1 MGGNQ
6 SKPEFNTVL
15 GDITVG
21 NGEQISL
28 SCEANNTGLTVT
40 WEKDGYEL
48 KCVQNKH
55 TMEQNEI
62 ETETES
68 KDKKVKVWK
77 TKCSLKIQNADE
89 RDQGNYTINL
99 ENKLGTASCS
109 AMVIV
114 ELNEWRTVQ
123 WNQKEMVPSVKEFKI
138 DNDQVREL
146 RFLLYGPVG
155 VGKSSTVNTIRTIFE
170 GRPFVN
176 CLAET
181 AAGRSFTKTYEKY
194 GIANGKEG
202 MLPLA
207 FHDIMGVEKGESA
220 GVRTDDIINAMKGHI
235 TEGYVFHTEFPIIE
249 KDPKYRRNP
258 SLSDRIHCLVSVV
271 GADKITMMGKE
282 FINKMRKVREAA
294 SGMGIPQVVFM
305 TRVDL
310 ACPLT
315 KGNLKKIYRSR
326 KIKELMNTCSN
337 LLGGPTNCIFPLK
350 NYHDETHMNEEI
362 NCLML
367 DALTQ
372 IIHWAHDYVVTFS
385 TIPIHNE

>member
-40 WEKDGYEL
+40 WEKDGYKL
-48 KCVQNKH
+48 KCVQDKH
-55 TMEQNEI
+55 IMEQK
-62 ETETES
+62 ETES
-68 KDKKVKVWK
+68 EVWK

-99 ENKLGTASCS
+99 KNELGTASCS
-109 AMVIV
+109 AMVTV
-114 ELNEWRTVQ
+114 ELKEWRTVQ
-123 WNQKEMVPSVKEFKI
+123 WNQKAMVPSVKEFKI
-138 DNDQVREL
+138 DNDQVKEL
-146 RFLLYGPVG
+146 RFLLYGAVG

-170 GRPFVN
+170 GRPFVG
-176 CLAET
+176 CLAEA

-194 GIANGKEG
+194 GIANGREG

-207 FHDIMGVEKGESA
+207 FNDIMGVEKGESA

-235 TEGYVFHTEFPIIE
+235 TEGYVFHTEFPITE

-271 GADKITMMGKE
+271 GADKIKMMDQE
-282 FINKMRKVREAA
+282 FINKMKKVREAA

-310 ACPLT
+310 ACPMT
-315 KGNLKKIYRSR
+315 KGNLKNIYRSR
-326 KIKELMNTCSN
+326 KIKEIMNTCSN
-337 LLGGPTNCIFPLK
+337 LLGVPMNCIFPVK
-350 NYHDETHMNEEI
+350 NYHDEIHVKEDI

-372 IIHWAHDYVVTFS
+372 IVHWAHDFVVTCS
-385 TIPIHNE
+385 TIPIHKE